1 MGLNSIKIRNHITI
15 CLSYKI
21 FSANG
26 QYVLCKCTDQFSAPL
41 SRNVK
46 NVFGRPTV
54 MFYFLLVKVQ
64 LYMWLFSLQH
74 NSMWKLFSLAACG
87 NLQPINSLA
96 LHGEKFRLKEI
107 FQTICISFNLMKWI
121 PVMCRWR
128 FWTIHD
134 QKVLGSDIR
143 ECHGQGLN

>member
-1 MGLNSIKIRNHITI
+1 MHDKLILCYSKLKQVFDKRMGMNSIKIRNHITI
-15 CLSYKI
+15 CMSYKI

-64 LYMWLFSLQH
+64 LYM
-74 NSMWKLFSLAACG
+74 
-87 NLQPINSLA
+87 
-96 LHGEKFRLKEI
+96 
-107 FQTICISFNLMKWI
+107 
-121 PVMCRWR
+121 
-128 FWTIHD
+128 
-134 QKVLGSDIR
+134 
-143 ECHGQGLN
+143 